1 MQGPGQLIPVDGAAI
16 GGLGDVEAV
25 ALALLHAVR
34 TVHRVKAQLPAEAF
48 CPLGQLSGVQVPL
61 NLRLGVPEPAA
72 DQVIAVDEE
81 IAAVGCVPGGLGRLL
96 GRYGYPQLRQVHR
109 ADDLI
114 LQGQVDG
121 FLPAGGIALP
131 LPLVPDLLRRKAAHV
146 HPQHLGAPQGG
157 PSGGGHCA
165 DGYVR
170 RRQHAH
176 GDTGDQARSAPCG
189 PGLLFLL

>member
-1 MQGPGQLIPVDGAAI
+1 MQGPGQLVPVDGAAV

-34 TVHRVKAQLPAEAF
+34 PVHRVPAQLPAEAL

-61 NLRLGVPEPAA
+61 DLRLGVPEPAA

-81 IAAVGCVPGGLGRLL
+81 IAAVGRVPGGLGRLL
-96 GRYGYPQLRQVHR
+96 GRHGHPQLRQVHR
-109 ADDLI
+109 ADDLV

-121 FLPAGGIALP
+121 FLAAGGVALL
-131 LPLVPDLLRRKAAHV
+131 LPFVLDLLRRKAAHV
-146 HPQHLGAPQGG
+146 HPQHPGAPQGG
-157 PSGGGHCA
+157 PSGGGRRA

-176 GDTGDQARSAPCG
+176 GDAGSQSRNTSCG
-189 PGLLFLL
+189 PFFLFLL

>member
-1 MQGPGQLIPVDGAAI
+1 MQGPGQLVPVNGPSV
-16 GGLGDVEAV
+16 GGLDDVEAV

-34 TVHRVKAQLPAEAF
+34 PVHRVKAQLPAEALR
-48 CPLGQLSGVQVPL
+48 PPGQLPGVQVPL

-81 IAAVGCVPGGLGRLL
+81 IAAVGRVPGGLGRLL

-121 FLPAGGIALP
+121 FLAAGGVALP
-131 LPLVPDLLRRKAAHV
+131 LPFVPDLLRRKAAHV
-146 HPQHLGAPQGG
+146 HPQHPGAPQGG
-157 PSGGGHCA
+157 PSGGGRRA

-176 GDTGDQARSAPCG
+176 GDAGNQARSAARG